1 MYHLVCNWW
10 VLDVVGGDGKLGLLG
25 RGGWEGGQLRGLCIQ
40 QHLIDC
46 NCSDRVG
53 SKEDSHL
60 DDAFTGQLRRHLP
73 LVCGDV
79 LVSSVVAKQV
89 HNVQVVP
96 LRRPVQSCPSVNVVL
111 GIGVHSPGKKE
122 GFEL

>member
-1 MYHLVCNWW
+1 MASLVS
-10 VLDVVGGDGKLGLLG
+10 LAGAAG
-25 RGGWEGGQLRGLCIQ
+25 RGASFEACAFSNTWSIAIV
-40 QHLIDC
+40 LIVSE
-46 NCSDRVG
+46 N
-53 SKEDSHL
+53 SHL

-96 LRRPVQSCPSVNVVL
+96 LRRPVQSCPPIDVVL
-111 GIGVHSPGKKE
+111 RVRVHSPGE
-122 GFEL
+122 EDG

>member
-1 MYHLVCNWW
+1 MLHLVCNWW
-10 VLDVVGGDGKLGLLG
+10 VLDVVGGDGQLGLLG

-60 DDAFTGQLRRHLP
+60 DDAFTGKLRRHLP

-96 LRRPVQSCPSVNVVL
+96 LRSPVQSCPSVNVVL